1 MRIFLLTEGE
11 NYGIIAV
18 GNSILGC
25 RQAVRHQTLTL
36 ASVGSNPAIPASRK
50 GTLLGAFSAG
60 WDWHL
65 YEPSRERGVGAHSSL
80 GDRQA
85 RLSGAERANHGAKRS
100 YPSGYLDSR
109 GRLSLQKILYIS

>member
-50 GTLLGAFSAG
+50 GTHSGAFSAG
-60 WDWHL
+60 WDGFPFDRAFAKANASVHRF
-65 YEPSRERGVGAHSSL
+65 EPT
-80 GDRQA
+80 
-85 RLSGAERANHGAKRS
+85 KC
-100 YPSGYLDSR
+100 
-109 GRLSLQKILYIS
+109 IF